1 MKILRTLSRPAALL
15 ALCITFCIAATSAR
29 ADDFGTW
36 ASVQAVKSIGSGGYA
51 MARFEHRSYRKM
63 SATECYFA
71 MAGGGGRICNWLS
84 GDLSYE
90 FWKVP
95 SAGDITV
102 HKGVASLTG
111 TLRRDAL
118 AVSLREKYELAF
130 YPGGGSSGSGGS
142 GGGGSSE
149 SGGGSCTSTL
159 RSRVRVQY
167 KIDAVSLTPYVM
179 YEYFNG
185 FGGGS
190 SGSGSGTSSG
200 ASSLWI
206 RSLHYAGTEVRLGPH
221 STLDFFYMYHLYAQ
235 SGGSPAGCHL
245 LGVGYILSL

>member
-1 MKILRTLSRPAALL
+1 MRLFKLL
-15 ALCITFCIAATSAR
+15 ASLAAFSAICTAAPSAR
-29 ADDFGTW
+29 ADDFGSW
-36 ASVQAVKSIGSGGYA
+36 ASIQATKSIGTGAYA
-51 MARFEHRSYRKM
+51 MARFEHRSYENM

-102 HKGVASLTG
+102 HKGVASITG

-130 YPGGGSSGSGGS
+130 YPGSGGS
-142 GGGGSSE
+142 GEGGS
-149 SGGGSCTSTL
+149 GRCTSTL
-159 RSRVRVQY
+159 RSRVRAQY
-167 KIDAVSLTPYVM
+167 KIDAVPLTPYVM

-190 SGSGSGTSSG
+190 GSGSDIGSGSGSGTSSG

-245 LGVGYILSL
+245 LGMGYILSL